1 MNKKGQKFMMLAG
14 LFGMLILGE
23 VFLSAK
29 AEAAVKDTDYIAQIE
44 KRMLSASTAK
54 IQYRKG
60 KVIQAKS
67 SRWVGAASLSLSVKN
82 WNVSK
87 KGWYTLRIKTT
98 KNKYKL
104 LPVKLKKKM
113 YTFSCNNAVK
123 QKKGY
128 YYIVPKGM
136 AAKGLVVS
144 QSATQKGANISAEN
158 RWDISSFVWQLES
171 AGGKKFR
178 LKNVNSG
185 LYMGNGESANPANMI
200 QKMADTKDKAMVFQA
215 MKADGNYLYLKNTG
229 SKDYLHVE
237 GSNADSG
244 KRQNNKAWKFKLVAT
259 KKPTSGASA
268 DGSTTYPVSIQYG
281 KSFSLKGIVNSRY
294 VIKSLTGKI
303 VNDSGATVLEK
314 TVKPQKNRYDLSGID
329 AAITFGKLSAGSYYY
344 RVSITDS
351 LGTVLTVVDRKF
363 VVYIPGGTISR
374 TLLYNKNLI
383 DTIGHQSTGTALE
396 KKACASYALAYCNA
410 ILHGTTPSPH
420 EYWLSSTN
428 VDCVWS
434 KGGYTTQ
441 AYSSELQVL
450 QAAYGQL
457 TAGKPC
463 ILRVTGNTSQH
474 WVTIVGYQ
482 NVTSTNALTAANFV
496 AIDPWDGAVI
506 TVGNKYRVKDTYRLG
521 YSNS

>member
-1 MNKKGQKFMMLAG
+1 MNKKVQKFVMFAG
-14 LFGMLILGE
+14 LFFMLVLGE
-23 VFLSAK
+23 AFLST
-29 AEAAVKDTDYIAQIE
+29 EGRAAVKDTDYIVQIE
-44 KRMLSASTAK
+44 KKMLSASTVK
-54 IQYRKG
+54 IQYRRG
-60 KVIQAKS
+60 KIKQVKN
-67 SRWVGAASLSLSVKN
+67 SRWVGAVSLPLSAKN
-82 WNVSK
+82 WNVSQ

-104 LPVKLKKKM
+104 LQVKLKKKT
-113 YTFSCNNAVK
+113 YTFSCNNALK

-144 QSATQKGANISAEN
+144 QSATQNGANISVEN

-171 AGGKKFR
+171 AGGRKFR

-185 LYMGNGESANPANMI
+185 LYMGNGESGNPANMI

-237 GSNADSG
+237 GNNADSG

-259 KKPTSGASA
+259 KKPGSGASA

-420 EYWLSSTN
+420 DYWLSSTS

-441 AYSSELQVL
+441 VYGSELQVL

-457 TAGKPC
+457 VAGKPC
-463 ILRVTGNTSQH
+463 ILHVTGNTSQH

-482 NVTSTNALTAANFV
+482 NVTSTSALTAANFV